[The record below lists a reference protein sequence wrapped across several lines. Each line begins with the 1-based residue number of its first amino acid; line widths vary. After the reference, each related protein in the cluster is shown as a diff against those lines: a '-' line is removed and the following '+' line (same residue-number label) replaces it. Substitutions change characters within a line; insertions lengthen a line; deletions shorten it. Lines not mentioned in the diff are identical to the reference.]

1 MASGVDNPVRR
12 TRRSVRMDGIDAR
25 MRGRAHAQKP
35 DGLCSPIGRWEGIS
49 KSLGR
54 LNQRTRARVGVC
66 ASRMSRRYHVHR
78 SSVDR
83 SNERWLTLSTGLP
96 LEVPYVE
103 VTRVDQKPF
112 DLDGVSA
119 PKVSIFKF
127 DSEHEQ
133 QWREQVLAHGGNA
146 TETFRPHYFVIANP
160 HPVMLQLYPIVS
172 LVSTSTSGAFFVK
185 RISLPG
191 HSDHPY
197 DDLQRCAA
205 QTLEDPKMLEEFA
218 SIKPVPF
225 LQPAL
230 LAKAPTAS
238 RAASALPVLLF

>member
-1 MASGVDNPVRR
+1 
-12 TRRSVRMDGIDAR
+12 
-25 MRGRAHAQKP
+25 
-35 DGLCSPIGRWEGIS
+35 
-49 KSLGR
+49 
-54 LNQRTRARVGVC
+54 
-66 ASRMSRRYHVHR
+66 MSRRYHIHR

-83 SNERWLTLSTGLP
+83 SDERWLTLSTGQN

-103 VTRVDQKPF
+103 VTRVDQTPF
-112 DLDGVSA
+112 DLDGVSV
-119 PKVSIFKF
+119 PKVLIFKF

-133 QWREQVLAHGGNA
+133 QWRNQVRAHGGDA
-146 TETFRPHYFVIANP
+146 KQPFRPLYFVFAKP
-160 HPVMLQLYPIVS
+160 HPVMLQLYPIES

-185 RISLPG
+185 RLSSPE

-218 SIKPVPF
+218 SIEPVPF

-230 LAKAPTAS
+230 LAKSPTAS
-238 RAASALPVLLF
+238 RVASALPALLF